1 MNPRFVAPVVK
12 PGEDRERARYRKIID
27 YEEKKKGNSPP
38 QPRNRDWEIVSARFP
53 PRPSIAGYCWKWRF
67 RADSLPARGADS
79 SRLNVCRFDL
89 QPSSFL
95 VPSFLPS
102 SLPERSDS
110 LPSRPSFA
118 DLFAKQNATE
128 SRVNIPLPIPRI
140 LSFFLFTVRDFPFS
154 SFSGLIWWIYL
165 RIFVEECLRG
175 MIEFGF
181 EDRYDYII
189 DE

>member
-1 MNPRFVAPVVK
+1 M
-12 PGEDRERARYRKIID
+12 
-27 YEEKKKGNSPP
+27 
-38 QPRNRDWEIVSARFP
+38 
-53 PRPSIAGYCWKWRF
+53 
-67 RADSLPARGADS
+67 
-79 SRLNVCRFDL
+79 NVCRFDL

-189 DE
+189 DEWKFASHDVCTLSVESVFYDSLIEFRLKMV